1 MGSARCRRIGRLE
14 RVRGVRGQL
23 SCLRRVLLRL
33 GVRCFLNAMDVL
45 VRNLPAEITAL
56 AALFNVLLEEN
67 GASRIGGKETRGGQ
81 QDIAHAILH
90 GDLAAEKLRIRRH
103 SSEFVGG

>member
-1 MGSARCRRIGRLE
+1 MG
-14 RVRGVRGQL
+14 RVRGVRGKF
-23 SCLRRVLLRL
+23 SRRRRVLLRPT
-33 GVRCFLNAMDVL
+33 RFLDAMDVL

-67 GASRIGGKETRGGQ
+67 GAAGIGGKEARGRQ
-81 QDIAHAILH
+81 QDVAHTIFH

-103 SSEFVGG
+103 FSEFVGG

>member
-1 MGSARCRRIGRLE
+1 MGSARCRRIGGLG
-14 RVRGVRGQL
+14 RVRGVRGKF
-23 SCLRRVLLRL
+23 SRRRRVLLRPT
-33 GVRCFLNAMDVL
+33 RFLDAMDVL

-67 GASRIGGKETRGGQ
+67 GAAGIGGKEARGRQ
-81 QDIAHAILH
+81 QDVAHTILY

-103 SSEFVGG
+103 FSEFVGG

>member
-1 MGSARCRRIGRLE
+1 MGSARCRRIGRLR
-14 RVRGVRGQL
+14 RVRGVRGKF
-23 SCLRRVLLRL
+23 SRRRRVLLRFT
-33 GVRCFLNAMDVL
+33 RFLDAMDVL
-45 VRNLPAEITAL
+45 VRNFPAEVTAL

-67 GASRIGGKETRGGQ
+67 GAAGIGGKEARGGQ
-81 QDIAHAILH
+81 QDVAHTILH

>member
-1 MGSARCRRIGRLE
+1 MGSARCRGIGRLG
-14 RVRGVRGQL
+14 RVRGVRGKF
-23 SCLRRVLLRL
+23 SRRVLPRL
-33 GVRCFLNAMDVL
+33 TRFLDAMDVL
-45 VRNLPAEITAL
+45 VRNFPAEITAL

-67 GASRIGGKETRGGQ
+67 GAAGIGGKEARGGQ
-81 QDIAHAILH
+81 QDVAHTILH

>member
-1 MGSARCRRIGRLE
+1 MGSAGCWRIGRLGRVR
-14 RVRGVRGQL
+14 RVRGRF
-23 SCLRRVLLRL
+23 SRRRRVLLRL
-33 GVRCFLNAMDVL
+33 GVCYFLDAMDVL
-45 VRNLPAEITAL
+45 VAEITAL

-67 GASRIGGKETRGGQ
+67 GASGIGGKQARSGQ
-81 QDIAHAILH
+81 QDIAHTILH

>member
-1 MGSARCRRIGRLE
+1 MGSASGRRIGRLR
-14 RVRGVRGQL
+14 RVRGVRGTF
-23 SCLRRVLLRL
+23 SRRRRVLLRL
-33 GVRCFLNAMDVL
+33 GVCYFLDAMDVL
-45 VRNLPAEITAL
+45 VRNFPAEITAL

-67 GASRIGGKETRGGQ
+67 GAAGIGGKEARGGQ
-81 QDIAHAILH
+81 QDVAHTILH